1 MNTTTLKPL
10 LIGLLIILLSGCSGK
25 KKEAPTDD
33 IFDETKYPAAEKLIL
48 EARDVYDIQR
58 MTALAD
64 SLEETGDIST
74 VTANYYRGA
83 AAVQRG
89 MLKEAK
95 RYLKEATNNKEPDA
109 ADMRSYLKSRALLS
123 RVLSTEGDHEGALM
137 EALPTLAMMDSL
149 GNKDYGDMTQLRIV
163 IGQSQQNLHM
173 PIEAAAIFDKA
184 YAQLQEWMDAD
195 STGKYMPRIIIRLD
209 NITTSYITT
218 SDYEKAKMWL
228 DREDSALAVYISKPD
243 TVGKQV
249 DLLRGSISLDL
260 AEVCQQLGRVD
271 EAKQHYNDYLKT
283 FISKRSVGRI
293 NATDYLILAGRY
305 AEAADNYALLD
316 YLFKKRDYD
325 LSLDNIG
332 IYLIPKMKAN
342 ILAGRKDSAIA
353 VGMKI
358 VECFDSA
365 LTYQKENTAAELAT
379 IYDTQGK
386 ERKIA
391 EQEMRLSR
399 ARVMALVVAIIAL
412 IVFFWIIDI
421 YRRRAAKRL
430 ARVNAAKE
438 RMEGELNIARNIQ
451 MSMVPSTF
459 PDVKGLDMYARMTPA
474 KEVGGDLYGYL
485 LEGDILYFAVGDV
498 SGKGVPASLFMAQAT
513 RLFLTL
519 AKQGMKPA
527 KICTHMNNA
536 LSGADNENGMF
547 VTMFVCRLNLKLH
560 VLEYCNAG
568 HNPPVLGNADGQFS
582 FLEIESNAPIGLWP
596 GLEYVGESINFFKN
610 RLLLLYTDG
619 LNEAEN
625 RQQEQFGEERII
637 DILTSLASQKCQDII
652 ETLETDVYRF
662 RNGAEPNDDLT
673 MLCMKLI

>member
-48 EARDVYDIQR
+48 EVRDVYDIQR

-209 NITTSYITT
+209 NITTSYVTT

>member
-1 MNTTTLKPL
+1 MTNGKIFLMVLAT
-10 LIGLLIILLSGCSGK
+10 ILFLGCSNRQNKTPLG
-25 KKEAPTDD
+25 D
-33 IFDETKYPAAEKLIL
+33 IFDETKFSAAEKLIL

-58 MTALAD
+58 MMTLAD

-83 AAVQRG
+83 AAVQGG

-95 RYLKEATNNKEPDA
+95 RYLKEATNNKEPEDD
-109 ADMRSYLKSRALLS
+109 DMRSYLKSRALLS

-173 PIEAAAIFDKA
+173 PTEAAETFDKA

-342 ILAGRKDSAIA
+342 VLAGRKDSAIA

-438 RMEGELNIARNIQ
+438 RMEGELSIARNIQ

-459 PDVKGLDMYARMTPA
+459 PDVQGLDMYARMTPA

-513 RLFLTL
+513 RLLLTL

-527 KICTHMNNA
+527 EICTRMNDA
-536 LSGADNENGMF
+536 LSGEDNENGMF
-547 VTMFVCRLNLKLH
+547 VTMFVCRLNLKLNL
-560 VLEYCNAG
+560 LEYCNAG

-582 FLEIESNAPIGLWP
+582 FLEMEPNAPIGLWP
-596 GLEYVGESINFFKN
+596 ELEYEGESIDFFKD

-637 DILTSLASQKCQDII
+637 EILTSLASRKCQDIV
-652 ETLETDVYRF
+652 ETLETAANQF

-673 MLCMKLI
+673 MMCIKLI